1 MANETNTDLVQV
13 KTSIEAEG
21 WISNRDQLITK
32 SKTVTRVTNEEEF
45 EIAGALQAQGSKLI
59 KKLEN
64 SRKEVTG
71 PIDDLKKKIMAK
83 EKELKKD
90 IETEV
95 NRLKILTSAY
105 ATEQA
110 RKAEEE
116 RRRIEEAERKAA
128 EAQVAAEA
136 AAQADPFGFNAP
148 AAPAATPY
156 IPPAT
161 VQKAH
166 STSNRVV
173 EVWNFDVLDA
183 NAVPR
188 QFLSLDDTKVRTFL
202 QAKKAEG
209 YKADQIDIPGLK
221 ISATMQVYSRW
232 CNNPKER

>member
-1 MANETNTDLVQV
+1 MPEANNNTDLVQV
-13 KTSIEAEG
+13 KTNIEAEG
-21 WISNRDQLITK
+21 WISSRDQLVEN
-32 SKTVTRVTNEEEF
+32 SKAVTQVTNESEF
-45 EIAGALQAQGSKLI
+45 ETAGALQAQGSKLI

-71 PIDDLKKKIMAK
+71 PLDELKKKIMAK
-83 EKELKKD
+83 EKELRKD

-95 NRLKILTSAY
+95 NRLKTLTSAY

-116 RRRIEEAERKAA
+116 RRKIEEAERKAA

-136 AAQADPFGFNAP
+136 AAAADPFGFNAP

-156 IPPAT
+156 IPPVT

-166 STSNRVV
+166 SASNRVV
-173 EVWNFDVLDA
+173 EKWDFSVLDA

-188 QFLSLDDTKVRTFL
+188 EFLSVDETKIRTFL
-202 QAKKAEG
+202 AAKKAEG
-209 YKADQIDIPGLK
+209 YKADQIAIPGIK
-221 ISATMQVYSRW
+221 ISATMQVYSR
-232 CNNPKER
+232 

>member
-1 MANETNTDLVQV
+1 MANIVEV
-13 KTSIEAEG
+13 KTEIQAVDWIAE
-21 WISNRDQLITK
+21 RDALVAK
-32 SKTVTRVTNEEEF
+32 AKDVKNVTNADEF
-45 EIAGALQAQGSKLI
+45 ESAGAIQAKGQKLI

-64 SRKEVTG
+64 TRKEVTG
-71 PIDDLKKKIMAK
+71 PLDEIKKQIMAQ
-83 EKELKKD
+83 EKAMRKD

-95 NRLKILTSAY
+95 ARIQRLTSAY

-136 AAQADPFGFNAP
+136 AAAADPFGFNAP
-148 AAPAATPY
+148 AAPVVTPV
-156 IPPAT
+156 IPVAT
-161 VQKAH
+161 VHKAH

-173 EVWNFDVLDA
+173 EKWDFTVVDA

-188 QFLSLDDTKVRTFL
+188 EFLSVDETKIRAFL

-209 YKADQIDIPGLK
+209 YKADQVVINGLK
-221 ISATMQVYSRW
+221 ISATMQVYSR
-232 CNNPKER
+232 